1 MSKFFQSEVVR
12 ANLEELEE
20 MQKRLFK
27 EMMYV
32 PFYDK
37 EQRKGHLNLMKE
49 FLEKQKVFIFRIS
62 LSDDP
67 EAVDMKER
75 MLDSAELL
83 GFDKKKGFDSF
94 FKMME
99 RTINGLEKT
108 LDD

>member
-1 MSKFFQSEVVR
+1 MSKFFNSELVR
-12 ANLEELEE
+12 NDMKELEN
-20 MQKRLFK
+20 MQKKLYQ

-37 EQRKGHLNLMKE
+37 EQKRGHLVLMKD
-49 FLEKQKVFIFRIS
+49 FLEKQKLFIFRLS

-67 EAVDMKER
+67 EAIEMKEN
-75 MLDSAELL
+75 MLDSVEFL

-94 FKMME
+94 FKKME

>member
-1 MSKFFQSEVVR
+1 MSKFFNSELVR
-12 ANLEELEE
+12 NDMKELEN
-20 MQKRLFK
+20 MQKKLYQ

-37 EQRKGHLNLMKE
+37 EQKRGHLVLMKD
-49 FLEKQKVFIFRIS
+49 FLEKQKLFIFRLS
-62 LSDDP
+62 LSNDP
-67 EAVDMKER
+67 EVIEIKEH
-75 MLDSAELL
+75 MLDSVEFL

-99 RTINGLEKT
+99 RTINGLEKS

>member
-1 MSKFFQSEVVR
+1 MSKFFGSDLVR
-12 ANLEELEE
+12 NDMKELEN
-20 MQKRLFK
+20 MQKKLYQ

-37 EQRKGHLNLMKE
+37 EQKRGHLILMKE
-49 FLEKQKVFIFRIS
+49 FLEKQKLFIFRLS

-67 EAVDMKER
+67 EAIEMKEN
-75 MLDSAELL
+75 MLDSVEFL

>member
-1 MSKFFQSEVVR
+1 MSGFFNSELVR
-12 ANLEELEE
+12 NDIKELEKL
-20 MQKRLFK
+20 QKKLYQD
-27 EMMYV
+27 MMYV

-37 EQRKGHLNLMKE
+37 EQKREHLILMKK
-49 FLEKQKVFIFRIS
+49 FLEKQKLFIFRLS
-62 LSDDP
+62 LSNDP
-67 EAVDMKER
+67 EVIEIKEH
-75 MLDSAELL
+75 MLDSVEFL

>member
-1 MSKFFQSEVVR
+1 MSKFFNSELVR
-12 ANLEELEE
+12 NDMKELEKL
-20 MQKRLFK
+20 QKKLYQ

-32 PFYDK
+32 PFYNK
-37 EQRKGHLNLMKE
+37 EQKREHLILMKE
-49 FLEKQKVFIFRIS
+49 FLEKQKLFIFRLS

-67 EAVDMKER
+67 EAIEMKEN
-75 MLDSAELL
+75 MLDSVEFL

-108 LDD
+108 LDY

>member
-1 MSKFFQSEVVR
+1 MSGFFNSELVR
-12 ANLEELEE
+12 NDIKELEKL
-20 MQKRLFK
+20 QKKLYQD
-27 EMMYV
+27 MMYV

-37 EQRKGHLNLMKE
+37 EQKREHLILMKK
-49 FLEKQKVFIFRIS
+49 FLEKQKLFIFRLS

-67 EAVDMKER
+67 EVIEIKEH
-75 MLDSAELL
+75 MLDSVEFL

-99 RTINGLEKT
+99 RTINGLEKS